1 MPRCSKCP
9 FGKHILHVSSCLFL
23 DGGSRVL
30 FTAFISTFF
39 NKIFIKTESHD
50 TIYIFKNYFAIVFS
64 IFSNKQYL
72 NILLQ

>member
-1 MPRCSKCP
+1 MSIWKVHFARLSAV
-9 FGKHILHVSSCLFL
+9 HFL
-23 DGGSRVL
+23 DGESRVL

-39 NKIFIKTESHD
+39 NKIFIKIESHD